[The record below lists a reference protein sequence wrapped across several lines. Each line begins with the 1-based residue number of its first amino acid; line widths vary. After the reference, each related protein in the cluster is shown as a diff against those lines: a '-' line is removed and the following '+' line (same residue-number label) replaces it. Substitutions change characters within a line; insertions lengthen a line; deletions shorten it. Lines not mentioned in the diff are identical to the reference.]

1 MPTKMADTFGEL
13 DLFLAAA
20 KDCLPTKPI
29 TTKHQSVFW
38 LVSQS
43 RRMSAIYV
51 GTCRWISLAAASA
64 DPVAEAATAAYKD
77 CRAEVKAYSGQ
88 AYCDALVMI
97 ICKLISDHRS

>member
-1 MPTKMADTFGEL
+1 MPTNMADQVGEL

-20 KDCLPTKPI
+20 KDCGISFPTKPI

-51 GTCRWISLAAASA
+51 GICRWISLAVASVYA
-64 DPVAEAATAAYKD
+64 
-77 CRAEVKAYSGQ
+77 
-88 AYCDALVMI
+88 
-97 ICKLISDHRS
+97 ISMFVSVVSTVF